1 MLQNTELE
9 RLTRDKHFSILG
21 LLVSYEENEVLWIRT
36 LELYLQHLI
45 FFITYKAAQKDKV
58 LPNTQLEK
66 FAREKRFS
74 LLGLFLIYEE
84 NEVLWIHTLELYLQ
98 HLIFFITYK

>member
-1 MLQNTELE
+1 
-9 RLTRDKHFSILG
+9 
-21 LLVSYEENEVLWIRT
+21 
-36 LELYLQHLI
+36 LYLQHLI

-84 NEVLWIHTLELYLQ
+84 NEVL
-98 HLIFFITYK
+98 